1 MHGSI
6 LADAS
11 PIPFPKDRSFL
22 LEWFR
27 ARAGG
32 DAVTA
37 TREYQNAASI
47 SSGKPRNQGAGSQRP
62 EILLLYA
69 EIRMVVGAGELYRDD
84 LSRACALGEEFL
96 AGPSDHVRGKAG
108 RRLGELLVDLQIPLK
123 IDSLVIQV
131 VSPLHIGRSAGNE
144 K

>member
-11 PIPFPKDRSFL
+11 PIPFPKDLRFL

-27 ARAGG
+27 ARVGG

-47 SSGKPRNQGAGSQRP
+47 SSGKPRRRGAGPRRP
-62 EILLLYA
+62 EILLLQA
-69 EIRMVVGAGELYRDD
+69 EERMVVGAGELYRQDFS
-84 LSRACALGEEFL
+84 LTCALGEES
-96 AGPSDHVRGKAG
+96 GDG
-108 RRLGELLVDLQIPLK
+108 RIRDPWHRPRLKSVLPV
-123 IDSLVIQV
+123 
-131 VSPLHIGRSAGNE
+131 
-144 K
+144 